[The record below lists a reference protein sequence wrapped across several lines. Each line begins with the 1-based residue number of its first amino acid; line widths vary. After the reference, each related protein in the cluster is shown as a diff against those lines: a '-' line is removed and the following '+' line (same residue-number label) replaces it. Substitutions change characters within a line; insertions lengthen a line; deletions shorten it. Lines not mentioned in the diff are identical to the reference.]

1 MNWVSTNQGTYSKV
15 VSVYYIHM
23 IVESLYKQSNR
34 TQRTDTLEG
43 RDSNTTRMTNAC
55 ANRFEVWQ
63 TAQGLPHPLHKIKKE
78 ELDIIWLQ
86 LTGPYAHNGM
96 GVLFL
101 SRWTMVDSILRT
113 ARTRNIWQYKW
124 HRHATYG
131 NTNKSRQIL

>member
-1 MNWVSTNQGTYSKV
+1 
-15 VSVYYIHM
+15 M

-63 TAQGLPHPLHKIKKE
+63 TAQGLPHPLHEIKKE
-78 ELDIIWLQ
+78 ELDIVWLQ

-96 GVLFL
+96 GVLKVGKQGEG
-101 SRWTMVDSILRT
+101 MM
-113 ARTRNIWQYKW
+113 A
-124 HRHATYG
+124 
-131 NTNKSRQIL
+131 